1 MLLDERC
8 ESCFI
13 NTYNKLL
20 AKHHATVDQR
30 VVFDSYLRE
39 VLSDTK
45 ELTTPEVQRLLQHRL
60 EDLLGMNDFYAQ
72 EKWQSNEVA
81 LALYPLWKRNVERAS
96 DPFDL
101 ALRLAIAGNIMDY
114 GANHTFDIEETIHE
128 VVSKPFDIDHSR
140 HLKERLAKAS
150 SVLYLGDNAG
160 EIVFDR
166 LFLETIQHP
175 NVTFVVRG
183 GPTIN
188 DVTLEDAQM
197 VGMEHVAKVISNGYD
212 VPSTVLERSDQA
224 FQRLFND
231 ADLIISKGQGNLEG
245 LYALHDERIFFLLM
259 TKCDVIARLIGAAK
273 GNCVVFN
280 EKYAKIN
287 EDIFK

>member
-20 AKHHATVDQR
+20 LKHHATDDQR
-30 VVFDSYLRE
+30 SVFDNYLQE
-39 VLSDTK
+39 VLSDSK
-45 ELTTPEVQRLLQHRL
+45 NLTTPEVQRLLQHRL
-60 EDLLGMNDFYAQ
+60 EALLGISDFYLR
-72 EKWQSNEVA
+72 EKWHSNEVA
-81 LALYPLWKRNVERAS
+81 LALYPLWKNKVEHAA

-114 GANHTFDIEETIHE
+114 GANHTFDIEETIQE
-128 VVSKPFDIDHSR
+128 VVSKPFEIDHSR

-188 DVTLEDAQM
+188 DTTLDDAQM

-212 VPSTVLERSDQA
+212 VPSTVPERSSA
-224 FQRLFND
+224 LFQRLFAD

-245 LYALHDERIFFLLM
+245 LFSLHDERIFFLLM
-259 TKCDVIARLIGAAK
+259 TKCDVIARLIGAEK

-280 EKYAKIN
+280 EKYVKIRDQMN
-287 EDIFK
+287 E